1 MNLRYNYSDLVATSS
16 GCMLLLLNMSFYKHH
31 EKHITKYETEEAK
44 VEKVLQPPKNTL
56 KLQYT
61 ACVYMQ
67 S

>member
-1 MNLRYNYSDLVATSS
+1 
-16 GCMLLLLNMSFYKHH
+16 MLLLLNMSFYKHH